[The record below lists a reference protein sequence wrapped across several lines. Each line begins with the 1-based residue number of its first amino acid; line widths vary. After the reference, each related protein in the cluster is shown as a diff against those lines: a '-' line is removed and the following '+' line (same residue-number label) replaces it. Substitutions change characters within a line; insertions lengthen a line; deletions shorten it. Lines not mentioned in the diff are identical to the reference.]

1 MATPEDGKTPNLSQ
15 EEQQDVDKNQ
25 PPRAAVLH
33 EIIRTQGDQE
43 LERNV
48 AALWWSALAAGLTMG
63 LSLMAMGLLNSRL
76 PEGEAF
82 KVIASFGYCAGF
94 LAVILARQQLF
105 TENTLTAVLPVMSKP
120 TLNNAGRLLRLWSVV
135 LVGNLC
141 GTLLVA
147 YVMLH
152 LPIFD
157 SKTDLAF
164 LEIGRKIM
172 ENDAGQM
179 FAKGIVSGWMIATMV
194 WMIPSMESAKI
205 WIIVLITYLM
215 ALGDFTHIVVGSA
228 EVSYLVF
235 AGELSWHDFWL
246 VFAGPTLAG
255 NIIGGSFIFALISHA
270 QIRSEGSLPRKQAA
284 DPRHPQP
291 INKDQ

>member
-1 MATPEDGKTPNLSQ
+1 MDTQKDGKTPDLSPK
-15 EEQQDVDKNQ
+15 EQHEVDKSQ

-43 LERNV
+43 LERSV

-76 PEGEAF
+76 PDGEGF

-105 TENTLTAVLPVMSKP
+105 TENTLTAVLPIMSKP
-120 TLNNAGRLLRLWSVV
+120 TLANFGRLLRLWSVV

-147 YVMLH
+147 YVMLN

-164 LEIGRKIM
+164 LDIGRKIM
-172 ENDAGQM
+172 ENDASQM

-194 WMIPSMESAKI
+194 WMIPSMESAKM
-205 WIIVLITYLM
+205 WIIILITYLM

-235 AGELSWHDFWL
+235 AGELPWKDFWL
-246 VFAGPTLAG
+246 VFAGPTLVG
-255 NIIGGSFIFALISHA
+255 NIVGGSFIFALISHA
-270 QIRSEGSLPRKQAA
+270 QIRSESGPPKDKGSETQSAS
-284 DPRHPQP
+284 DEH
-291 INKDQ
+291 

>member
-1 MATPEDGKTPNLSQ
+1 MDTHEEGKTPDLSAQ
-15 EEQQDVDKNQ
+15 ERHEVDRNQ

-33 EIIRTQGDQE
+33 EIIRTQGNLE
-43 LERNV
+43 LERSV

-76 PEGEAF
+76 PDHEGF

-105 TENTLTAVLPVMSKP
+105 TENTLTAVLPIMSKP
-120 TLNNAGRLLRLWSVV
+120 TLGNFGRLFRLWGVV

-157 SKTDLAF
+157 RRTDLAF
-164 LEIGRKIM
+164 LEIGRKVM
-172 ENDAGQM
+172 ENDTGQM
-179 FAKGIVSGWMIATMV
+179 FAKGIISGWMIATMV
-194 WMIPSMESAKI
+194 WMIPSMESAKM
-205 WIIVLITYLM
+205 WIIILITYLM

-235 AGELSWHDFWL
+235 AGQLTWEDFWM
-246 VFAGPTLAG
+246 VFAAPTLAG

-270 QIRSEGSLPRKQAA
+270 QVRSETNTPLSRQGLPPRRDDDA
-284 DPRHPQP
+284 DG
-291 INKDQ
+291 K